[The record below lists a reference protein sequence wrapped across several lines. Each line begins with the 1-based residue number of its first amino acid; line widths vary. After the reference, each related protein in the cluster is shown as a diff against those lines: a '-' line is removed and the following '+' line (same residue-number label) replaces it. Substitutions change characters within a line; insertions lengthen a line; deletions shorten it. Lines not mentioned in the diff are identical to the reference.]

1 MTGAST
7 GFETQSLRRQLGSGH
22 GPGLSSSAHWHTF
35 HPSKER
41 PKRPDCPKTASAI
54 LHAEAPRLRIA
65 QSGYLH
71 VHWSRPPF
79 PQTLPQVA
87 HALPRIHRAVRHPLF
102 QLITPPDSF
111 IPVTITPFF
120 LSFPFQSRKKVPLSS
135 SYIFHTSHRP
145 AQTQFPLLSVFA
157 YQQPT
162 RFHVLSY
169 PWLKPVIVTAF
180 LSSLRYGNGLL
191 IGPCKEGRG

>member
-1 MTGAST
+1 MTGALI
-7 GFETQSLRRQLGSGH
+7 GFETQSLRRQLGTARGVST
-22 GPGLSSSAHWHTF
+22 SAHWHTF

-41 PKRPDCPKTASAI
+41 PKRPDCPKTESAI

-65 QSGYLH
+65 QSSCLH
-71 VHWSRPPF
+71 VHWSRLSFAPKHCHRP
-79 PQTLPQVA
+79 A

-120 LSFPFQSRKKVPLSS
+120 LSFPFQSWKKVPLSS

-145 AQTQFPLLSVFA
+145 AQTKIPLLSVFA
-157 YQQPT
+157 YQQAT
-162 RFHVLSY
+162 LFMS
-169 PWLKPVIVTAF
+169 
-180 LSSLRYGNGLL
+180 
-191 IGPCKEGRG
+191 